1 MTDERRKGK
10 RHPAKMPVKL
20 RPTEG
25 VTPYSQNAESVNI
38 SETGLLF
45 LLEQPIAVGSHV
57 DLSFV
62 MPGEVTG
69 GLPMKIRCSARVVR
83 VDTYDRAQGK
93 SGIAAHIERFETI
106 VAEQET

>member
-1 MTDERRKGK
+1 MSDERRTAK
-10 RHPAKMPVKL
+10 RHEARLPVKL

-45 LLEQPIAVGSHV
+45 QIDQPIAIGAHIE
-57 DLSFV
+57 LSFL

-69 GLPMKIRCSARVVR
+69 GLPMRIRCSARVVR
-83 VDTYDRAQGK
+83 VDTKGMSESKA
-93 SGIAAHIERFETI
+93 GIAAHIERFETI
-106 VAEQET
+106 VAEA